1 MAKTYTFK
9 FSAIP
14 ATFGDDGS
22 VSMHLSLMISA
33 PSLTR
38 ECTLQE
44 ALAYWPEFSAKMP
57 GPHAATLDMANRRDR
72 KPPGFDA
79 ATRHPL
85 YKREATPAA
94 EPVTA

>member
-9 FSAIP
+9 FAAIP
-14 ATFGDDGS
+14 AEFKDGCAT
-22 VSMHLSLMISA
+22 MELSLMISA
-33 PSLTR
+33 PSETR

-79 ATRHPL
+79 ASRL
-85 YKREATPAA
+85 
-94 EPVTA
+94 